1 MRRSVAAVVFDFDGT
16 LVDSDPIKRSS
27 FYDVT
32 VNVPGAAAALDT
44 ILGSPDAGDRY
55 RVFATLAARLNAR
68 PEQADSWAA
77 EYCELC
83 ERQILGLLEES
94 RVARFLLRLK
104 SEGYLLFI
112 ASATPRTDLAAL
124 IAKSPLASIFTAV
137 FGRPMSKIE
146 SLREIMTRHAWLPNQ
161 IVVVGNGESDR
172 HAAAMANCRFIGVG
186 ENSSEFA
193 QPVGILA
200 KSMKDIGS
208 AIERLCSDSG
218 ETV

>member
-1 MRRSVAAVVFDFDGT
+1 MTHRSINAVVFDFDGT

-44 ILGSPDAGDRY
+44 ILGGPDAGDRY

-68 PEQADSWAA
+68 PEQADNWAA
-77 EYCELC
+77 EYGKQC
-83 ERQILGLLEES
+83 ERQILSLLDQS
-94 RVARFLLRLK
+94 GITRFLLRLK

-112 ASATPRTDLAAL
+112 ASATPRTDLVAL
-124 IAKSPLASIFTAV
+124 IAKSPLASIFTAI

-146 SLREIMTRHAWLPNQ
+146 SLREIMALHAWPPSQ

-172 HAAAMANCRFIGVG
+172 HAAANAGCRFIGVG
-186 ENSSEFA
+186 QDSTAFDR
-193 QPVGILA
+193 PIGVLA
-200 KSMKDIGS
+200 KNVKGIGS
-208 AIERLCSDSG
+208 AIERLSL
-218 ETV
+218 V